1 MDVKVVIVEDEVHTG
16 AMLRNMIAELRPA
29 WDVLAMLQSV
39 KDTVAWLSSNPHP
52 EIIFMDI
59 ELADGSCFEI
69 FNEIEVES
77 GIVFTTAYH
86 EHALRAFQLNS
97 IHYLLKPIKKDELEQ
112 AIVKFE
118 KILELI
124 QPEEHVAIDY
134 HTLAQEITNSQLSYR
149 RRILVSKRGAF
160 FSLPMDDV
168 AYIYVDTKVTFVVAF
183 DGKQYPISQSLDK
196 LEPELDPALFFRA
209 NRQAIVNLNAIEKF
223 EAYFNGK
230 LVLHLKN
237 QLGEKIIVSRDK
249 AMALKS
255 WMNG

>member
-16 AMLRNMIAELRPA
+16 AMLKTMVTELRPS
-29 WDVLAMLQSV
+29 WKVLTMLQSV

-52 EIIFMDI
+52 DIMFMDI

-69 FNEIEVES
+69 FNEVEVES

-118 KILELI
+118 KIVELI
-124 QPEEHVAIDY
+124 QPEAPAAIDY
-134 HTLAQEITNSQLSYR
+134 RTLARAITNSQLSYR
-149 RRILVSKRGAF
+149 RRFLVSKKGAF
-160 FSLPMDDV
+160 FSLPVSEV

-183 DGKQYPISQSLDK
+183 DGKQYSISPSLDK

-209 NRQAIVNLNAIEKF
+209 NRQTIVNLSAIDKF

-230 LVLHLKN
+230 LALHLKD

-249 AMALKS
+249 AQALKT